1 MLSISQSRNLPEA
14 DRVSVLTA
22 MIMLSYALT
31 RFVELPERELAV
43 QLPGLYLPL
52 TINIHTIVAVLV
64 AGLTAAGSDWLLH
77 DHPALGGRPAY
88 QHWLLPALTALV
100 IGVPLNQLPAGVG
113 WWIGLAAGGLVLALV
128 LVAEYIAVDSQ
139 DVRQPLAAAGL
150 TAVSFAVYLVL
161 AGALR
166 ASGARLFGVL
176 PAVAAAGWLV
186 SLRALHLR
194 LHGEWLLYEAA
205 IIALIVS
212 QCAAALHYWPLS
224 PISFG
229 LALVGPTYALTS
241 LFGALVEERPLRQAI
256 WEPLLA
262 WLAAWG
268 AALWLR

>member
-1 MLSISQSRNLPEA
+1 MLSASHSRNLPDA
-14 DRVSVLTA
+14 DRLSVLTA

-52 TINIHTIVAVLV
+52 TINIHTIVAILV
-64 AGLTAAGSDWLLH
+64 AGLTAAGSDWLLR

-100 IGVPLNQLPAGVG
+100 IGIPLNQLPPGAL
-113 WWIGLAAGGLVLALV
+113 WWVGLATGGLVLALV
-128 LVAEYIAVDSQ
+128 LIAEYIAVDAQ

-150 TAVSFAVYLVL
+150 TAVSFALYLVL
-161 AGALR
+161 AGTLR
-166 ASGARLFGVL
+166 ASGARLFMIL

-194 LHGEWLLYEAA
+194 LHGEWLWYEAA

-212 QCAAALHYWPLS
+212 QCAAALHYWPLA

-229 LALVGPTYALTS
+229 VALVGPTYALTS